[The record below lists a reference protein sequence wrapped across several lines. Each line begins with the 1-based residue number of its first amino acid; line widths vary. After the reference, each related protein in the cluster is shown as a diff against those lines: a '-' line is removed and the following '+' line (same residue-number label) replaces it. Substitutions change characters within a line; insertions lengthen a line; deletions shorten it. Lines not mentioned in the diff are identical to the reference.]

1 MILMCEDDL
10 KEAFNEEMIWTDP
23 CNYDEEDVL
32 APLAKLN
39 KEL

>member
-1 MILMCEDDL
+1 MYEDNL
-10 KEAFNEEMIWTDP
+10 KEAFNEEMVWTDP
-23 CNYDEEDVL
+23 HDYDEEDVL